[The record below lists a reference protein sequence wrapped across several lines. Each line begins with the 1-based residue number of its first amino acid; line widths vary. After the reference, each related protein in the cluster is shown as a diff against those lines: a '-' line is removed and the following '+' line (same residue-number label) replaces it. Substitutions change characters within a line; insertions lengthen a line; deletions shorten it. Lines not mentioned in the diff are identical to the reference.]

1 MSLLDFESSGPAR
14 KAGKKSL
21 KLVLGIGALAGVIAL
36 GSTLAANINL
46 NGGGNVEF
54 GQGVAQTTA
63 CDDSVIL
70 TPQSTFV
77 NSEENAQFLFT
88 SLSVTDI
95 SSNCNGITFT
105 IKAYKNGQDS
115 PLDLYRAGGE
125 FGTTY
130 NEVKVIDENGNF
142 SFVGGGLLSD
152 DIQNLSSTGFN
163 VDLVTIE
170 VPAVA
175 LASAQDVDRITIES
189 SGAQAIPGAYEVGD
203 IGPGG
208 GIVFYVSTNFF
219 TSTGSACDTQCKYLE
234 VAPATW
240 QSGGVIVENDSIYQ
254 WLDDY
259 MYPATGQDKTT
270 SSTEG
275 YSVDETVNWKIG
287 QGLYNTS
294 VMKVP
299 DAISSNA
306 QAAVLAYAGGS
317 TAGQWFIPSMN
328 ELNELCKYAR
338 GQTTGNPKVAC
349 DGSGNL
355 KTGTANE
362 FGGFVDDGYDLYWSS
377 TEWSAAYARVQ
388 SFVDGGLNLRL
399 KHFGSHVRPIRAF

>member
-1 MSLLDFESSGPAR
+1 MHLLAFESSGPAPKGR
-14 KAGKKSL
+14 NKNL
-21 KLVLGIGALAGVIAL
+21 KLVLGIGLLAGAITL

-54 GQGVAQTTA
+54 GQGVAQTMA

-77 NSEENAQFLFT
+77 NGEENPEFLFT
-88 SLSVTDI
+88 SFSVTDI
-95 SSNCNGITFT
+95 SSNCSGKTFT
-105 IKAYKNGQDS
+105 IKAYKNGQTA

-125 FGTTY
+125 SGPIY

-152 DIQNLSSTGFN
+152 DIQDLSTTGFH
-163 VDLVTIE
+163 VDLITLE

-208 GIVFYVSTNFF
+208 GIVFYVSANIF

-240 QSGGVIVENDSIYQ
+240 QSGGLIVENDPIYQ
-254 WLDDY
+254 WLDNY
-259 MYPATGQDKTT
+259 MYPATGQDK
-270 SSTEG
+270 SNASNEG
-275 YSVDETVNWKIG
+275 YSQDETVNWKIG

-362 FGGFVDDGYDLYWSS
+362 FGGFVEDDYDLYWSS
-377 TEWSAAYARVQ
+377 TESYAAYARVQ
-388 SFVDGGLNLRL
+388 SFVDGGLNNRA